1 MGGFGQPS
9 IGRERVVAALTKPA
23 LPMQASAKCA
33 AIALACALLGACG
46 DHAAEGK
53 DCPAAQRD
61 HTVSGFCVPRWVS
74 LKRGEVYGRKGAG
87 KDYPAVYIY
96 RVKGLPVQVVAET
109 TDWRR
114 ICDPDGGATWVHR
127 SMIDG
132 HRNIMAL
139 GADPVPLR
147 KAPRDDAAPAAFL
160 NARALA
166 TLGACTAGWCKVAVG
181 GATGWMPAAQAWG
194 VAEAKQCR

>member
-1 MGGFGQPS
+1 MLYGQ
-9 IGRERVVAALTKPA
+9 VAAVRTKPA
-23 LPMQASAKCA
+23 LPSEASGKCL
-33 AIALACALLGACG
+33 AIALACALLVGCG
-46 DHAAEGK
+46 EHAAEGK
-53 DCPAAQRD
+53 DCPASKRD

-139 GADPVPLR
+139 GSGPIALR
-147 KAPRDDAAPAAFL
+147 KSPIASAAPAAFL
-160 NARALA
+160 NARSLA
-166 TLGACTAGWCKVAVG
+166 TLGECKGGWCTVSVG
-181 GATGWMPAAQAWG
+181 GASGWMPSDLAWG
-194 VAEAKQCR
+194 VAAPKQCR

>member
-1 MGGFGQPS
+1 MP
-9 IGRERVVAALTKPA
+9 R
-23 LPMQASAKCA
+23 
-33 AIALACALLGACG
+33 
-46 DHAAEGK
+46 EGK

-61 HTVSGFCVPRWVS
+61 HTLSGFCVPRWVS

-87 KDYPAVYIY
+87 KDYPALWIY

-132 HRNIMAL
+132 RRIGD
-139 GADPVPLR
+139 GAGSRP
-147 KAPRDDAAPAAFL
+147 
-160 NARALA
+160 
-166 TLGACTAGWCKVAVG
+166 CS
-181 GATGWMPAAQAWG
+181 AAQAASGHRPPRWPSSTPARWPISAIARADGARSRSPALSGWAPADKVWG
-194 VAEAKQCR
+194 TAAARQCR

>member
-1 MGGFGQPS
+1 M
-9 IGRERVVAALTKPA
+9 VA
-23 LPMQASAKCA
+23 
-33 AIALACALLGACG
+33 ACALVGACG

-53 DCPAAQRD
+53 DCPAALRE

-139 GADPVPLR
+139 GADPIPLR
-147 KAPRDDAAPAAFL
+147 KAPSETAASAAFL
-160 NARALA
+160 NARSLA
-166 TLGACTAGWCKVAVG
+166 TLGACRNGWCKVAVG
-181 GATGWMPAAQAWG
+181 GTSGWMPQARAWG
-194 VAEAKQCR
+194 VADAKQCR

>member
-1 MGGFGQPS
+1 MRRDRF
-9 IGRERVVAALTKPA
+9 VAALTKPA
-23 LPMQASAKCA
+23 LPTQASGKCLA
-33 AIALACALLGACG
+33 VAVACALLGACG

-53 DCPAAQRD
+53 DCPAAMRD

-87 KDYPAVYIY
+87 KDYPAQYIY

-132 HRNIMAL
+132 HRNVMAL
-139 GADPVPLR
+139 GDEAIPLR
-147 KAPRDDAAPAAFL
+147 KAPTSSAAPAAFL

-166 TLGACTAGWCKVAVG
+166 VLGPCRTGWCKVSVG
-181 GATGWMPAAQAWG
+181 GASGWMPSDKAWG

>member
-1 MGGFGQPS
+1 MGGFGEPS
-9 IGRERVVAALTKPA
+9 MRGERDVAALTKPA
-23 LPMQASAKCA
+23 LPIQASGKCLA
-33 AIALACALLGACG
+33 AAVLAIVLSACG

-53 DCPAAQRD
+53 DCPAVLRD

-87 KDYPAVYIY
+87 KDYPALYVY

-132 HRNIMAL
+132 HRNIMAT
-139 GADPVPLR
+139 GANPIPLR
-147 KAPRDDAAPAAFL
+147 KEPRENAAATAFL

-166 TLGACTAGWCKVAVG
+166 SLDACKVGWCKVSVG
-181 GATGWMPAAQAWG
+181 GASGWMPAAQAWG

>member
-1 MGGFGQPS
+1 
-9 IGRERVVAALTKPA
+9 
-23 LPMQASAKCA
+23 MQASAKYRA
-33 AIALACALLGACG
+33 AALAMVALLSAAVLGACG
-46 DHAAEGK
+46 DHVAEGK
-53 DCPAAQRD
+53 DCAAALRD
-61 HTVSGFCVPRWVS
+61 HTLSGFCVPRWVS

-132 HRNIMAL
+132 HRSVLAI
-139 GADPVPLR
+139 GSTPVALR
-147 KAPRDDAAPAAFL
+147 KAPAITATPAAFL

-166 TLGACTAGWCKVAVG
+166 SLGGCKGAWCRVSAS
-181 GATGWMPAAQAWG
+181 GATGWAPAAAMWG
-194 VAEAKQCR
+194 VAAERQCR

>member
-1 MGGFGQPS
+1 
-9 IGRERVVAALTKPA
+9 
-23 LPMQASAKCA
+23 MQASGKCL
-33 AIALACALLGACG
+33 AIALGCTLLSACG
-46 DHAAEGK
+46 EHAAEGK

-114 ICDPDGGATWVHR
+114 VCDPDGGATWVHR

-139 GADPVPLR
+139 RRQPDRLAQGAGSDRRPRSLPERPVPC
-147 KAPRDDAAPAAFL
+147 
-160 NARALA
+160 NARRVQDWLVQGFRRRILRLDARGPG
-166 TLGACTAGWCKVAVG
+166 LGRG
-181 GATGWMPAAQAWG
+181 GAQA
-194 VAEAKQCR
+194 VPLNRSARA

>member
-1 MGGFGQPS
+1 MRRDG
-9 IGRERVVAALTKPA
+9 VVAVPTKPA
-23 LPMQASAKCA
+23 LPRQASGKCLA
-33 AIALACALLGACG
+33 VALVAGPLAACG
-46 DHAAEGK
+46 EHAAEGK
-53 DCPAAQRD
+53 DCPVAQRD
-61 HTVSGFCVPRWVS
+61 HTVSGFCVPRWVT

-87 KDYPAVYIY
+87 KDYPALYIY

-132 HRNIMAL
+132 HRGVLAL
-139 GADPVPLR
+139 GTEAVALR
-147 KAPRDDAAPAAFL
+147 KAPAATAKPAAFL

-166 TLGACTAGWCKVAVG
+166 SLERCVGAWCKVSVG
-181 GATGWMPAAQAWG
+181 AASGWMPANLAWG
-194 VAEAKQCR
+194 VSDRKQCR